1 MRGAHTTTTDRPTE
15 IDEGLWV
22 VVSADSHRVGAA
34 EQLREACLHAL
45 DRGAEHLAV
54 DVTASR
60 TLSAEL
66 KDVLASAS
74 DVLRARGGSLVIWAR
89 EHGSRD
95 PIVLSVDDKDNEGVE
110 AVAARLRVTTR
121 EERS

>member
-1 MRGAHTTTTDRPTE
+1 MRDAHMTTTDCPTE
-15 IDEGLWV
+15 IDEGFWV
-22 VVSADSHRVGAA
+22 VVSTDSHRVDAA

-45 DRGAEHLAV
+45 DRGAEHLVV

-60 TLSAEL
+60 TLSVEL

-89 EHGSRD
+89 EPGSRE
-95 PIVLSVDDKDNEGVE
+95 PIVLSVDDEGVE
-110 AVAARLRVTTR
+110 AVAARLQVTTR